1 MLNLQREVVMMKEEI
16 KKIVDGK
23 DLTREEAALSMDTI
37 MRGDATPSQ
46 IAAFITALRM
56 KGETIDEITGF
67 AEKMREHAI
76 NIFPHQKN
84 LVDTCG
90 TGGDVSGT
98 FNISTVSAFV
108 AAGAGVAIAKH
119 GNRSVSSKCGSA
131 DVLEALG
138 VKIDIEPKKVEECI
152 NSVGIGF
159 IFAPTFHKAMRFA
172 MPSRKEIGIRT
183 VFNILG
189 PLTNPARASAQV
201 LGVFNPDLTETMA
214 RVLGNLGVKQ
224 ALVVHGM
231 DGLDEISISDKTKVS
246 HLNLGKVENY
256 QIKPEDFG
264 IHKAGKDEIK
274 GGSANENA
282 QIALEILKGKEKG
295 PKRNIVVLNAAA
307 AIFVGSKAKDLKQGY
322 KLAQES
328 IDSGRAYKKLEAMIN
343 FTTT

>member
-1 MLNLQREVVMMKEEI
+1 MKEEI
-16 KKIVDGK
+16 KKIVEGK
-23 DLTREEAALSMDTI
+23 NLTREEAALSMDTI

-76 NIFPHQKN
+76 NIYPHQKN

-90 TGGDVSGT
+90 TGGDISGT

-108 AAGAGVAIAKH
+108 AAGAGIAVAKH

-138 VKIDIEPKKVEECI
+138 VKIDIQPEKVEECI
-152 NSVGIGF
+152 NQVGIGF
-159 IFAPTFHKAMRFA
+159 IFAPTFHKAMRFV

-189 PLTNPARASAQV
+189 PLTNPACASAQV
-201 LGVFNPDLTETMA
+201 LGVFNPDLTETLA
-214 RVLGNLGVKQ
+214 NVLGNLGVKQ

-231 DGLDEISISDKTKVS
+231 DGLDEISISEKTRVS
-246 HLNLGKVENY
+246 HLSIGKVENY

-264 IHKAGKDEIK
+264 IPKASKDEIK

-295 PKRNIVVLNAAA
+295 AKRNIVLLNAAA
-307 AIFVGSKAKDLKQGY
+307 AIYVGGRAKDLKEGF
-322 KLAQES
+322 KLAQAS
-328 IDSGRAYKKLEAMIN
+328 VDSGAGLEKLEGMIN
-343 FTTT
+343 FTTA